1 VSLLVYVGA
10 VLRHWIA
17 SMSGIAALVV
27 ATALQWRYITPTEGT
42 LDPRLWW
49 TIAAICFVAAMFLA
63 WLDEYRRR
71 RSAEA
76 SGPKLVLEHIPENQP
91 HHPPLW
97 RITNSGET
105 DALNIDSDELQSYG
119 TSARIIGIQ
128 RLAKGQSADL
138 TFRVWRNNRSF
149 GKYKHPVILLDAV
162 KKGAESTTEDLP
174 EYFDA
179 ISNVVIPVHLVYN
192 DPGGAAYES
201 FSEMRWDHPAHRGEA
216 RHIRSGPIEQDQW
229 WIRVRYTLR
238 RFLRSLSKRL
248 RKVVRK

>member
-1 VSLLVYVGA
+1 
-10 VLRHWIA
+10 
-17 SMSGIAALVV
+17 MSGIAALVV

-63 WLDEYRRR
+63 WLDEYRKR
-71 RSAEA
+71 RSAET

-128 RLAKGQSADL
+128 RLHSCANGRLALERLHEPLERSGLHDEPWRYGDARALQLAETS
-138 TFRVWRNNRSF
+138 TFAAHLR
-149 GKYKHPVILLDAV
+149 PVV
-162 KKGAESTTEDLP
+162 EP
-174 EYFDA
+174 
-179 ISNVVIPVHLVYN
+179 NVREPCGNLC
-192 DPGGAAYES
+192 
-201 FSEMRWDHPAHRGEA
+201 RAHRHA
-216 RHIRSGPIEQDQW
+216 C
-229 WIRVRYTLR
+229 
-238 RFLRSLSKRL
+238 
-248 RKVVRK
+248 